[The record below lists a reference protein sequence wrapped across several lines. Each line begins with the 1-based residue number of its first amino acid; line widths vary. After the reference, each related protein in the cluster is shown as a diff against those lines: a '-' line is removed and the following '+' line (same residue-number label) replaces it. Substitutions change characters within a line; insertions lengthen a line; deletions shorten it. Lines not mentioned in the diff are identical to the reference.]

1 MEEFIKHL
9 LTTEV
14 NTISAAIKLGISFF
28 LGAVI
33 GIERQSRRQS
43 AGLRTFAIICMAS
56 TTATLLSVW
65 IPQYY
70 PQFSNSDPSRIAAQL
85 LTGIGFLGA
94 GAIIQSRGS
103 VHGLTTAAC
112 ILLVAII
119 GMSVGVGMYIP
130 ATILTFSSLFVLIIV
145 ERWDRYRSMSGE
157 TKQLAIQF
165 SIHNPDIETIKKI
178 LKKNN
183 IYIYNTT
190 FQKNYLNNS
199 ATYHFKIQI
208 STIILIEEIIQE
220 IKKDETIT
228 QISLN
233 EI

>member
-1 MEEFIKHL
+1 MKELLQNL

-14 NTISAAIKLGISFF
+14 TTISAALKLGISFL
-28 LGAVI
+28 LGSVI
-33 GIERQSRRQS
+33 GIERQFRRQS

-56 TTATLLSVW
+56 TTATFLSVW
-65 IPQYY
+65 IPQFY

-130 ATILTFSSLFVLIIV
+130 ATILTFASLFVLIIV
-145 ERWDRYRSMSGE
+145 ERWDKYRTMSGE

-165 SIHNPDIETIKKI
+165 SISNPDTDRIKKI
-178 LKKNN
+178 LQKNN
-183 IYIYNTT
+183 IFVYYTT
-190 FQKNYLNNS
+190 FQKNYINNS
-199 ATYHFKIQI
+199 STYFFKIQI
-208 STIILIEEIIQE
+208 TTFTKIEEMMDE
-220 IKKDETIT
+220 IKKDTNITIL
-228 QISLN
+228 SLN

>member
-1 MEEFIKHL
+1 MEELLKHI

-14 NTISAAIKLGISFF
+14 TTTSAALKLGISFL
-28 LGAVI
+28 LGSVI

-43 AGLRTFAIICMAS
+43 AGLRTFAIICMAT

-70 PQFSNSDPSRIAAQL
+70 PQFSFSDPSRIAAQL

-94 GAIIQSRGS
+94 GAIIQSKGS
-103 VHGLTTAAC
+103 VHGLTTASC

-130 ATILTFSSLFVLIIV
+130 ATILTFASLFVLIII
-145 ERWDRYRSMSGE
+145 ERWDKYRSMSGE
-157 TKQLAIQF
+157 TKQLTVQF
-165 SIHNPDIETIKKI
+165 SNSNPNTERLQEI
-178 LKKNN
+178 LKKNKVF
-183 IYIYNTT
+183 IYNTT
-190 FQKNYLNNS
+190 FQKNYHNNS
-199 ATYHFKIQI
+199 SAYYFKIQI
-208 STIILIEEIIQE
+208 STITNIEQIIEEIS
-220 IKKDETIT
+220 KDETIT
-228 QISLN
+228 NISLN

>member
-1 MEEFIKHL
+1 MEELLKHIL
-9 LTTEV
+9 SLEVTTAS
-14 NTISAAIKLGISFF
+14 SALKLGISFL

-130 ATILTFSSLFVLIIV
+130 ATILTFASLFVLIIV

-165 SIHNPDIETIKKI
+165 SISSPDIDMIKQT
-178 LKKNN
+178 LKKHNV
-183 IYIYNTT
+183 YIYNTT
-190 FQKNYLNNS
+190 FQKNFSNDS
-199 ATYHFKIQI
+199 SIYHFKIQI
-208 STIILIEEIIQE
+208 STLTRIEDIVSEIRM
-220 IKKDETIT
+220 DETIT
-228 QISLN
+228 NISLN